1 MITFTLSLI
10 LIPFAIILML
20 VMIMATISTF
30 HLIRFGATTKISF
43 AVTFAFFAGTVL
55 LLFFTW
61 FNLRGVDWQQPV
73 SIGPS
78 STAAESPF
86 F

>member
-1 MITFTLSLI
+1 MLSFPLSLI
-10 LIPFAIILML
+10 LIPFAVILML
-20 VMIMATISTF
+20 VMVMATISTF
-30 HLIRFGATTKISF
+30 QLIRFGATTKISF
-43 AVTFAFFAGTVL
+43 AMTFTFFAGTVL

-78 STAAESPF
+78 APTAESPLF
-86 F
+86 